1 MYPNASLYGK
11 CSENYVEN
19 RSETREH
26 EARLPLS
33 MSVGQRLG
41 AEIRCIADG
50 ETLAS
55 CSLLTQLLS
64 HCDDWAISN

>member
-1 MYPNASLYGK
+1 MP
-11 CSENYVEN
+11 
-19 RSETREH
+19 RSVGNVANIALKTGVKREH
-26 EARLPLS
+26 EARLPLP

-55 CSLLTQLLS
+55 CSLLTLLPS
-64 HCDDWAISN
+64 HCDDWAFSN

>member
-1 MYPNASLYGK
+1 MPNCGK
-11 CSENYVEN
+11 CSEHCVEN
-19 RSETREH
+19 RSETCEH

-33 MSVGQRLG
+33 VSVGQRPG
-41 AEIRCIADG
+41 AEIRCIAVG

-55 CSLLTQLLS
+55 CSLLRLLPS